1 MKKTISE
8 YIRKELIEKKKM
20 SKADLA
26 RELGISAP
34 SVLRYLT
41 GNQEP
46 SEETCVKLAKLIAG
60 DNYMEELQRILLL
73 KGYVK
78 AKKEGHSPEVQKA
91 YLEMLKKVAN
101 LGIIALMAGWFTAAT
116 PIPAN
121 ASLNTNCASNNRS
134 VDIMSSRKT
143 RRRSRVGVPVKV
155 LS

>member
-8 YIRKELIEKKKM
+8 YIRRELIEKKKM

-26 RELGISAP
+26 RELGIREP
-34 SVLRYLT
+34 SIGRYLN
-41 GNQEP
+41 GAQEP
-46 SEETCVKLAKLIAG
+46 SEETCVKLARLIAG

-78 AKKEGHSPEVQKA
+78 AKKEGHAPEAEKA

-116 PIPAN
+116 PVPAS
-121 ASLNTNCASNNRS
+121 ASLDTNCASNNRS
-134 VDIMSSRKT
+134 VDIMSNRKT
-143 RRRSRVGVPVKV
+143 RRRPRVGVPVKV